1 MPEWNFHGMRRRG
14 CVNGQD
20 VLGGLWISQVR
31 ALVSAIGGDR
41 TLSSLGPFLSG
52 TGSRGAVNVR
62 KTLGIEGNDF
72 VDVGKASAF
81 VLAFH
86 DEGNLVKVYRNGL
99 QIVDL
104 EPCPFRGAP
113 WELCWLRDHVAY
125 KAFLNS
131 FSPDLEPYFE
141 HDVEDDST
149 NCILTVT
156 KGSKTPMQGEP
167 VMELTTEQVRETV
180 PLDVLSKFGVEYL
193 GEYVAG
199 TTMAAK
205 QALGEDWR
213 SVLIPAAEHYGVTM
227 NQRITGATRLTGT
240 DLASVGM
247 VVDFI
252 SSLLMQEGH
261 EEWVQ
266 GSDWTREITEC
277 PFSDYPKEVCEQLEA
292 MFRGLCCSMN
302 STLVFYHDK
311 RMTEGHASC
320 QYHIMKNGSS
330 VCAGEAV
337 ESNEALASLK
347 ARLAKGEISEEDYLR
362 LRRLIVE

>member
-1 MPEWNFHGMRRRG
+1 MPEWKFHGMRRRG

-31 ALVSAIGGDR
+31 ALVGAMGGDR
-41 TLSSLGPFLSG
+41 TLSSLTPFLSD
-52 TGSRGAVNVR
+52 TGARGGVKVR
-62 KTLGIEGNDF
+62 EALDIKGSDF
-72 VDVGKASAF
+72 ADVGKASAF

-86 DEGNLVKVYRNGL
+86 DEGNLVKVYDNGL
-99 QIVDL
+99 KIIDL

-125 KAFLNS
+125 KSFLNS

-141 HDVEDDST
+141 HDVQDDST

-156 KGSKTPMQGEP
+156 RGGKSPMDGQP
-167 VMELTTEQVRETV
+167 RMELTTDQVRESV
-180 PLDVLSKFGVEYL
+180 SLDVLSKFGIEYL

-213 SVLIPAAEHYGVTM
+213 NVLIPAAEHYGVTM

-247 VVDFI
+247 VVDFV
-252 SSLLMQEGH
+252 SSLLMQEGR
-261 EEWVQ
+261 EDWEQ
-266 GSDWTREITEC
+266 GSDWTREITKC
-277 PFSDYPKEVCEQLEA
+277 PFSAYPKEVCEQLEA

-302 STLVFYHDK
+302 SSLAFFHDK
-311 RMTEGHASC
+311 RMTEGNSSC
-320 QYHIMKNGSS
+320 QYHINKDGTSI
-330 VCAGEAV
+330 CAREAV
-337 ESNEALASLK
+337 ETNEAMASLK

>member
-1 MPEWNFHGMRRRG
+1 MPEWKFHGMRRRG

-31 ALVSAIGGDR
+31 ALVGAIGGDR
-41 TLSSLGPFLSG
+41 TLSSIGPFLSG
-52 TGSRGAVNVR
+52 TGTRGAINVR
-62 KTLGIEGNDF
+62 KALGIEGNDF
-72 VDVGKASAF
+72 VDVGRASAF

-86 DEGNLVKVYRNGL
+86 DEGNLIKVYSNGL

-125 KAFLNS
+125 KAFLNT

-156 KGSKTPMQGEP
+156 RGSKSPLQGAP
-167 VMELTTEQVRETV
+167 LMELTTEQVRESV

-193 GEYVAG
+193 SEYVAG

-213 SVLIPAAEHYGVTM
+213 GVLIPAAEHYGVMM

-247 VVDFI
+247 VVDFV
-252 SSLLMQEGH
+252 SSLLMQEGR
-261 EEWVQ
+261 EDWVQ
-266 GSDWTREITEC
+266 ASDWTREITMC
-277 PFSDYPKEVCEQLEA
+277 PFSTSSKEICEQLEA

-302 STLVFYHDK
+302 SNLAFFHDK
-311 RMTEGHASC
+311 RMTEGHATC
-320 QYHIMKNGSS
+320 QYHISKNGASI
-330 VCAGEAV
+330 CAKEEV
-337 ESNEALASLK
+337 EPTGALASLK
-347 ARLAKGEISEEDYLR
+347 TRLAKGEISEVDYLR
-362 LRRLIVE
+362 LRRIIMD